1 MKEFKDMIELRD
13 LFVILVLIFL
23 CYQQSQI
30 YWLNYRVQE
39 LYYGELLQNEINTEM
54 VKRLHLYEIKLK
66 KD

>member
-23 CYQQSQI
+23 CHQQTQI

-39 LYYGELLQNEINTEM
+39 LYYGELLQNEINTEI
-54 VKRLHLYEIKLK
+54 VKRLHLYDMKLN
-66 KD
+66 

>member
-13 LFVILVLIFL
+13 LFGILVLIFL

>member
-1 MKEFKDMIELRD
+1 MKEINDMIELRD
-13 LFVILVLIFL
+13 LFMILVLIFL

>member
-23 CYQQSQI
+23 CYQQTQI

-54 VKRLHLYEIKLK
+54 VKRLHLNDMKLK